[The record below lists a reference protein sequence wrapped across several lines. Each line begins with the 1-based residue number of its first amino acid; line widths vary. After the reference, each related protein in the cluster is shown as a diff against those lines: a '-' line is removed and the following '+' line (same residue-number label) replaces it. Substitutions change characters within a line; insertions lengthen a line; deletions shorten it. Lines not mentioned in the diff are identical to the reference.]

1 MSDEKG
7 IIQLVITPEITTAFK
22 LAETIRDE
30 FVLSASGKIR
40 QREPKKV
47 KHVNK
52 VIWYDDVVDV
62 NMPRE
67 FLSKKTYKMFNSG
80 NSTVMAAFLDTDISD
95 VGTTHA
101 IKEIKSITRHQVLVS
116 GMASAIMDSREVIA
130 KQKPLY
136 VGMAH

>member
-1 MSDEKG
+1 MIFEGMKDK
-7 IIQLVITPEITTAFK
+7 QLLELK
-22 LAETIRDE
+22 D
-30 FVLSASGKIR
+30 KI
-40 QREPKKV
+40 KKV

-101 IKEIKSITRHQVLVS
+101 IKEIKSITRHPSFFAQPPAANWEHSISEPRVLR
-116 GMASAIMDSREVIA
+116 ASTISTQAPSER
-130 KQKPLY
+130 KCRLLCK
-136 VGMAH
+136 